1 MYKAVIFDLDDTLY
15 AYEPL
20 HQEALDLLRDYTCT
34 RFHISPSDF
43 SAAFVSAKA
52 ETKRLLGVTGSSHN
66 RLLYCQ
72 KTLEFLCLNPVDG
85 ALEMYETYWGY
96 LLSHMT
102 LREGA
107 LDLLQYCKDSGIKVG
122 ICTDLTAHIQ
132 HRKLRALGIVPYVD
146 AFVTSEEAGAEKPDA
161 RMFRLILEKLSVTPK
176 DALFIGDS
184 LEKDVL
190 GAQRAGIKALW
201 LHPEAGENY
210 PSVATLKEIRRMLD
224 APQ

>member
-1 MYKAVIFDLDDTLY
+1 MIKTVIFDLDDTLY
-15 AYEPL
+15 
-20 HQEALDLLRDYTCT
+20 DYTTLNRDAMATMEQYVCSRYGMT
-34 RFHISPSDF
+34 CEQFGQAF
-43 SAAFVSAKA
+43 LAARK
-52 ETKRLLGVTGSSHN
+52 ETKQALGNTAASHN

-85 ALEMYETYWGY
+85 ALEMYETYWGH

-107 LDLLQYCKDSGIKVG
+107 LDLLQYCKDREIKVG

-146 AFVTSEEAGAEKPDA
+146 ALVTSEEAGAEKPDA
-161 RMFRLILEKLSVTPK
+161 RMFRLILDKLNVTPEE
-176 DALFIGDS
+176 ALFIGDS

-190 GAQRAGIKALW
+190 GARRTGIKTLW
-201 LHPEAGENY
+201 LHPEAGEDY
-210 PSVATLKEIRRMLD
+210 PSVATLKEVRRMLD